1 MAKDKKAKAAD
12 KKARTAAKSSKK
24 AAKKEKKISSKRRPG
39 QNADSDSDDQDIDA
53 ILNEYRL
60 KQAQHMAIAETICP
74 PPPVRANSLLMPH
87 PTNSKELFLFGG
99 EIYTGTPPVAKFY
112 NDLYV
117 YHTERNEWRSYT
129 SPNSPMPRSGAAMT
143 SNGQGKP
150 ELWLF
155 GGEFS
160 SPKQGIFYHYADF
173 WKLDCSTREWSKIE
187 AKGAPSGRSGHRM
200 THYKHY
206 ILLFG
211 GFQATSPITTK
222 YLNDLHIF
230 DTTSHTWCTI
240 PIPASYLA
248 YPPPRSS
255 FSFLP
260 HEHGAVL
267 FGGYSRVKAANTTNQ
282 AGTAAISH
290 KKKGLG
296 QKIKDLPHY
305 HTDSYLLRFNIT
317 DPKQSKWEKRK
328 RPGNMPTTRVGVTM
342 AHHRGRGVMFGGVYD
357 VEDSD
362 EALESR
368 FFEDMWVYAVVQNR
382 FWEVRMRKSGK
393 RVVKKEGAGGGGG
406 GGGGGSK
413 RDRGRQDEIE
423 LLKNLALLES
433 KAGIVS
439 TVEEDE
445 LMREP
450 EKEEEEEETKN
461 PLAKV
466 EPSLTL
472 PAARFNVA
480 LAVQGDWLY
489 MYGGTFEKGD
499 VEITFDEM
507 YKVNLEKL
515 DGVITIFK
523 RESAVGGEEDMDVD
537 DEDDEDDED
546 DDEEDEEDDEES
558 EDEAEKAKAEEI
570 KRKQEEGR
578 KAKAARKEAEVET
591 PLSPTSPTSP
601 TFTDTTGTEITEP
614 ESALPLPLPFETLRE
629 FFVRTSEAFQAE
641 VVEELRF
648 KPVSVAE
655 ATTVKE
661 IRTAAFEMAE
671 RRWWDVREE
680 VREEERKLEE
690 LGVTESVVMTDKDGG
705 GGASGGGPRRR

>member
-1 MAKDKKAKAAD
+1 
-12 KKARTAAKSSKK
+12 
-24 AAKKEKKISSKRRPG
+24 
-39 QNADSDSDDQDIDA
+39 
-53 ILNEYRL
+53 
-60 KQAQHMAIAETICP
+60 
-74 PPPVRANSLLMPH
+74 
-87 PTNSKELFLFGG
+87 
-99 EIYTGTPPVAKFY
+99 
-112 NDLYV
+112 
-117 YHTERNEWRSYT
+117 
-129 SPNSPMPRSGAAMT
+129 MPRSGAAMT

-173 WKLDCSTREWSKIE
+173 WKLDCSSREWTKIE

-200 THYKHY
+200 THYKNY

-222 YLNDLHIF
+222 YLNDLYIF
-230 DTTSHTWCTI
+230 DTNTHTWTTI

-267 FGGYSRVKAANTTNQ
+267 FGGYSRVKAASSSSAQQ
-282 AGTAAISH
+282 AVSH
-290 KKKGLG
+290 KKKSLG
-296 QKIKDLPHY
+296 QKFKDLPLY
-305 HTDSYLLRFNIT
+305 HTDSYLLRINPA
-317 DPKQSKWEKRK
+317 DPKLSKWEKRK
-328 RPGNMPTTRVGVTM
+328 KPGNMPTTRVGITM

-357 VEDSD
+357 VEDSE
-362 EALESR
+362 EALESK
-368 FFEDMWVYAVVQNR
+368 FFEDMWVYAVAQNR
-382 FWEVRMRKSGK
+382 FWEIKMRKSK
-393 RVVKKEGAGGGGG
+393 KVVKKDDGGAAI
-406 GGGGGSK
+406 SR
-413 RDRGRQDEIE
+413 RDRAKQDELE
-423 LLKNLALLES
+423 LLKNLALLET
-433 KAGIVS
+433 KAGVATTAEIPLPMEV
-439 TVEEDE
+439 
-445 LMREP
+445 
-450 EKEEEEEETKN
+450 EKEEEEELKN
-461 PLAKV
+461 PLAKA
-466 EPSLTL
+466 EPSLIL

-523 RESAVGGEEDMDVD
+523 RDSVIGGEEDMDLDDD
-537 DEDDEDDED
+537 DEDEDG
-546 DDEEDEEDDEES
+546 EEDSEMDDEES
-558 EDEAEKAKAEEI
+558 EDEDEKAKADEI

-578 KAKAARKEAEVET
+578 KAKALRKEAVET

-601 TFTDTTGTEITEP
+601 TFTDNATEIVEP
-614 ESALPLPLPFETLRE
+614 ESNLPLPLPFETLRE
-629 FFVRTSEAFQAE
+629 YFVRTSELFQSE

-648 KPVSVAE
+648 KPASVAE

-671 RRWWDVREE
+671 KRWWDVREE

-705 GGASGGGPRRR
+705 SGGGSGGPRRR

>member
-1 MAKDKKAKAAD
+1 MAKDKKAKAAE

-24 AAKKEKKISSKRRPG
+24 AAKKEKKVTNKRRPG
-39 QNADSDSDDQDIDA
+39 DDSDSDDQDIDA
-53 ILNEYRL
+53 ILEEYKL

-74 PPPVRANSLLMPH
+74 PPPVRANSILMPH

-99 EIYTGTPPVAKFY
+99 EIYTGTPPVAKFF

-160 SPKQGIFYHYADF
+160 SPKQG
-173 WKLDCSTREWSKIE
+173 
-187 AKGAPSGRSGHRM
+187 RSGHRM
-200 THYKHY
+200 THYKNY

-222 YLNDLHIF
+222 YLNDLYIF
-230 DTTSHTWCTI
+230 DTNTHTWTTI

-267 FGGYSRVKAANTTNQ
+267 FGGYSRVKAASSSSAQQ
-282 AGTAAISH
+282 AVSH
-290 KKKGLG
+290 KKKSLG
-296 QKIKDLPHY
+296 QKIKDLPLY
-305 HTDSYLLRFNIT
+305 HTDSYLLRINPA
-317 DPKQSKWEKRK
+317 DPKLSKWEKRK
-328 RPGNMPTTRVGVTM
+328 KPGNMPTTRVGITM

-357 VEDSD
+357 VEDSE
-362 EALESR
+362 EALESK
-368 FFEDMWVYAVVQNR
+368 FFEDMWVYAVAQNR
-382 FWEVRMRKSGK
+382 FWEIKMRKSK
-393 RVVKKEGAGGGGG
+393 KVVKKDDGGAAI
-406 GGGGGSK
+406 SR
-413 RDRGRQDEIE
+413 RDRAKQDELE
-423 LLKNLALLES
+423 LLKNLALLET
-433 KAGIVS
+433 KAGVTTTAEIPLPMEV
-439 TVEEDE
+439 
-445 LMREP
+445 
-450 EKEEEEEETKN
+450 EKEEEEELKN
-461 PLAKV
+461 PLAKA
-466 EPSLTL
+466 EPSLIL

-523 RESAVGGEEDMDVD
+523 RDSVIGGEEDMDLDDD
-537 DEDDEDDED
+537 DEDEDG
-546 DDEEDEEDDEES
+546 EEDSEMDDEES
-558 EDEAEKAKAEEI
+558 EDEEEKAKADEI

-578 KAKAARKEAEVET
+578 KAKALRKEAVET
-591 PLSPTSPTSP
+591 PLPPTSPISP
-601 TFTDTTGTEITEP
+601 TFTDNATEIVEP
-614 ESALPLPLPFETLRE
+614 ESNLPLPLPFETLRE
-629 FFVRTSEAFQAE
+629 YFVRTSELFQSE

-671 RRWWDVREE
+671 KRWWDVREE

-705 GGASGGGPRRR
+705 SGGGSGGPRRR

>member
-1 MAKDKKAKAAD
+1 MAKDKKAKAAE

-24 AAKKEKKISSKRRPG
+24 AAKKEKKVTNKRRPG
-39 QNADSDSDDQDIDA
+39 DDSDSDDQDIDA
-53 ILNEYRL
+53 ILEEYKL

-74 PPPVRANSLLMPH
+74 PPPVRANSILMPH

-99 EIYTGTPPVAKFY
+99 EIYTGTPPVAKFF

-173 WKLDCSTREWSKIE
+173 WKLDCSSREWTKIE

-200 THYKHY
+200 THYKNY

-222 YLNDLHIF
+222 YLNDLYIF
-230 DTTSHTWCTI
+230 DTNTHTWTTI

-267 FGGYSRVKAANTTNQ
+267 FGGYSRVKAASSSSAQQ
-282 AGTAAISH
+282 AVSH
-290 KKKGLG
+290 KKKSLG
-296 QKIKDLPHY
+296 QKIKDLPLY
-305 HTDSYLLRFNIT
+305 HTDSYLLRINPA
-317 DPKQSKWEKRK
+317 DPKLSKWEKRK
-328 RPGNMPTTRVGVTM
+328 KPGNMPTTRVGITM

-357 VEDSD
+357 VEDSE
-362 EALESR
+362 EALESK
-368 FFEDMWVYAVVQNR
+368 FFEDMWVYAVAQNR
-382 FWEVRMRKSGK
+382 FWEIKMRKSK
-393 RVVKKEGAGGGGG
+393 KVVKKDDGGAAI
-406 GGGGGSK
+406 SR
-413 RDRGRQDEIE
+413 RDRAKQDELE
-423 LLKNLALLES
+423 LLKNLALLET
-433 KAGIVS
+433 KAGVTTTAEIPLPMEV
-439 TVEEDE
+439 
-445 LMREP
+445 
-450 EKEEEEEETKN
+450 EKEEEEELKN
-461 PLAKV
+461 PLAKA
-466 EPSLTL
+466 EPSLIL

-523 RESAVGGEEDMDVD
+523 RDSVIGGEEDMDLDDD
-537 DEDDEDDED
+537 DEDEDG
-546 DDEEDEEDDEES
+546 EEDSEMDDEES
-558 EDEAEKAKAEEI
+558 EDEEEKAKADEI

-578 KAKAARKEAEVET
+578 KAKALRKEAVET
-591 PLSPTSPTSP
+591 PLPPTSPISP
-601 TFTDTTGTEITEP
+601 TFTDNATEIVEP
-614 ESALPLPLPFETLRE
+614 ESNLPLPLPFETLRE
-629 FFVRTSEAFQAE
+629 YFVRTSELFQSE

-671 RRWWDVREE
+671 KRWWDVREE

-705 GGASGGGPRRR
+705 SGGGSGGPRRR

>member
-1 MAKDKKAKAAD
+1 MAKDKKAKAAE

-24 AAKKEKKISSKRRPG
+24 AAKKEKKVAKKRPG
-39 QNADSDSDDQDIDA
+39 DDSDSDDQDIDA
-53 ILNEYRL
+53 ILEEYKQ
-60 KQAQHMAIAETICP
+60 KQAQHMAIAETLCAA

-87 PTNSKELFLFGG
+87 PTNAKELFLFGG
-99 EIYTGTPPVAKFY
+99 EIYTGTPPVAKFF

-143 SNGQGKP
+143 SNGQQKP

-173 WKLDCSTREWSKIE
+173 WKLDCNSREWTKIE

-200 THYKHY
+200 TYYKNY

-230 DTTSHTWCTI
+230 DTNTHTWCTI

-267 FGGYSRVKAANTTNQ
+267 FGGYSRVKASSSSQQ
-282 AGTAAISH
+282 AASH
-290 KKKGLG
+290 KKKNLG

-305 HTDSYLLRFNIT
+305 HIDSYLLRLNPA
-317 DPKQSKWEKRK
+317 DPKLSKWEKRK
-328 RPGNMPTTRVGVTM
+328 KPGNMPPTRVGITM

-357 VEDSD
+357 VEDSE
-362 EALESR
+362 EALESK
-368 FFEDMWVYAVVQNR
+368 FFEDMWVYAVAQNR
-382 FWEVRMRKSGK
+382 FWEIKMRKSRK
-393 RVVKKEGAGGGGG
+393 PVKKDEAAV
-406 GGGGGSK
+406 SR
-413 RDRGRQDEIE
+413 RDRGKQDELE
-423 LLKNLALLES
+423 LLKNLALLET
-433 KAGIVS
+433 KAGIATETLPIEV
-439 TVEEDE
+439 
-445 LMREP
+445 
-450 EKEEEEEETKN
+450 EKEEEEELKN
-461 PLAKV
+461 PLAKA

-523 RESAVGGEEDMDVD
+523 RESVVGGEEDMDLDDDDDDEEDDSEMDD
-537 DEDDEDDED
+537 DEDDEEG
-546 DDEEDEEDDEES
+546 DEEER
-558 EDEAEKAKAEEI
+558 AKAEEI

-578 KAKAARKEAEVET
+578 KAKALKKEAET

-601 TFTDTTGTEITEP
+601 TFTDNTTEIVEP
-614 ESALPLPLPFETLRE
+614 ESTLPLPLPFETLRE
-629 FFVRTSEAFQAE
+629 YFVRTSEIFQAE
-641 VVEELRF
+641 IVEELRF

-661 IRTAAFEMAE
+661 IRTAAFDMAE

-690 LGVTESVVMTDKDGG
+690 LGVTESVVMTDKDAGG
-705 GGASGGGPRRR
+705 SSGPRRR

>member
-1 MAKDKKAKAAD
+1 MAKDKKAKAAE

-24 AAKKEKKISSKRRPG
+24 AAKKEKKVTNKRRPG
-39 QNADSDSDDQDIDA
+39 DDSDSDDQDIDA
-53 ILNEYRL
+53 ILEEYKL

-74 PPPVRANSLLMPH
+74 PPPVRANSILMPH

-99 EIYTGTPPVAKFY
+99 EIYTGTPPVAKFF

-173 WKLDCSTREWSKIE
+173 WKLDCSR
-187 AKGAPSGRSGHRM
+187 RSGHRM
-200 THYKHY
+200 THYKNY

-222 YLNDLHIF
+222 YLNDLYIF
-230 DTTSHTWCTI
+230 DTNTHTWTTI

-267 FGGYSRVKAANTTNQ
+267 FGGYSRVKAASSSSAQQ
-282 AGTAAISH
+282 AVSH
-290 KKKGLG
+290 KKKSLG
-296 QKIKDLPHY
+296 QKIKDLPLY
-305 HTDSYLLRFNIT
+305 HTDSYLLRINPA
-317 DPKQSKWEKRK
+317 DPKLSKWEKRK
-328 RPGNMPTTRVGVTM
+328 KPGNMPTTRVGITM

-357 VEDSD
+357 VEDSE
-362 EALESR
+362 EALESK
-368 FFEDMWVYAVVQNR
+368 FFEDMWVYAVAQNR
-382 FWEVRMRKSGK
+382 FWEIKMRKSK
-393 RVVKKEGAGGGGG
+393 KVVKKDDGGAAI
-406 GGGGGSK
+406 SR
-413 RDRGRQDEIE
+413 RDRAKQDELE
-423 LLKNLALLES
+423 LLKNLALLET
-433 KAGIVS
+433 KAGVTTTAEIPLPMEV
-439 TVEEDE
+439 
-445 LMREP
+445 
-450 EKEEEEEETKN
+450 EKEEEEELKN
-461 PLAKV
+461 PLAKA
-466 EPSLTL
+466 EPSLIL

-523 RESAVGGEEDMDVD
+523 RDSVIGGEEDMDLDDD
-537 DEDDEDDED
+537 DEDEDG
-546 DDEEDEEDDEES
+546 EEDSEMDDEES
-558 EDEAEKAKAEEI
+558 EDEEEKAKADEI

-578 KAKAARKEAEVET
+578 KAKALRKEAVET
-591 PLSPTSPTSP
+591 PLPPTSPISP
-601 TFTDTTGTEITEP
+601 TFTDNATEIVEP
-614 ESALPLPLPFETLRE
+614 ESNLPLPLPFETLRE
-629 FFVRTSEAFQAE
+629 YFVRTSELFQSE

-671 RRWWDVREE
+671 KRWWDVREE

-705 GGASGGGPRRR
+705 SGGGSGGPRRR